1 MSQLTLD
8 LLPEVAPTLDNFIVG
23 ANSEC
28 LQQLRALR
36 DGQRTHRFI
45 YLWGL
50 PGCGRSHL
58 ARALASATAQI
69 AEADPVFPDVPADDT
84 VPGASSLLVVDDV
97 HLLGPDEQIALFRQ
111 FIAAAARPQ
120 RAIVTTGDRPP
131 LALALRDDLRSR
143 LGAGLVFE
151 LQGLDDDARALALE
165 QAAQARGVVLSADLI
180 PWLLTH
186 HSRDMRVLLA
196 TFEALDRYALA
207 RKRPITL
214 PLLREWLAE
223 PAGKML

>member
-84 VPGASSLLVVDDV
+84 VPGASSLLVVDDE

-120 RAIVTTGDRPP
+120 RAQLLQAFAVGSDNEVVERGRHLGQQIEGE
-131 LALALRDDLRSR
+131 LAHCSR
-143 LGAGLVFE
+143 A
-151 LQGLDDDARALALE
+151 
-165 QAAQARGVVLSADLI
+165 
-180 PWLLTH
+180 
-186 HSRDMRVLLA
+186 
-196 TFEALDRYALA
+196 
-207 RKRPITL
+207 
-214 PLLREWLAE
+214 
-223 PAGKML
+223 